1 VTIKLRCEH
10 CGASIQAPRD
20 KAGKTSKCPACGNS
34 IYVPTPE
41 NELEELPLAP
51 EDASELQNEAML
63 QEERRKLDG
72 LLAREEGPSEG
83 VETQDGSSGHRG
95 SPAPG
100 TGPRGAGRLGG
111 GDQPAAMGPTRSEK
125 AVTAYLTAMRD
136 SDFDAAERAV
146 SALRLQ
152 PRVAKELIDRLA
164 ADQIPPPEMANVPPG
179 VYQGFLKSLRSRLG

>member
-1 VTIKLRCEH
+1 
-10 CGASIQAPRD
+10 
-20 KAGKTSKCPACGNS
+20 
-34 IYVPTPE
+34 
-41 NELEELPLAP
+41 
-51 EDASELQNEAML
+51 
-63 QEERRKLDG
+63 
-72 LLAREEGPSEG
+72 
-83 VETQDGSSGHRG
+83 
-95 SPAPG
+95 
-100 TGPRGAGRLGG
+100 
-111 GDQPAAMGPTRSEK
+111 MGPTRSEK